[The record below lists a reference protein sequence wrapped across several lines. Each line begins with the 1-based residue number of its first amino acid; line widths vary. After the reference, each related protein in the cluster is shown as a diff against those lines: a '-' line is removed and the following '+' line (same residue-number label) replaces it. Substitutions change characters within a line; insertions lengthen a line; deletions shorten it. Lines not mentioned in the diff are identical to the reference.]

1 MSQKL
6 AHLDEFPNPRIQ
18 HTLSSWPK
26 APLLPMETSS
36 LLRFYLSLCQE
47 QEPGTVVPPYLQGI
61 PPKTS
66 SGCMKQWIV
75 PDPTGTVFFPVLT
88 GRWWIC
94 WTKS

>member
-36 LLRFYLSLCQE
+36 LLRSSLR
-47 QEPGTVVPPYLQGI
+47 P
-61 PPKTS
+61 
-66 SGCMKQWIV
+66 
-75 PDPTGTVFFPVLT
+75 VFSRKP
-88 GRWWIC
+88 
-94 WTKS
+94 S